1 MNNEIN
7 YGLLIKPYLS
17 NSFIKKII
25 NIGLYNVDFIGYN
38 TSTSGTSV
46 PDKIL
51 NFISN
56 LKNDVLLETIDSIS
70 KSKVSNQLDVCY
82 DIFKI
87 KTDSSSKLLT
97 YDSAIENYFKNR
109 EQYVISLLKDV
120 RIKPI
125 QNIETF
131 RLEVDD
137 LLKNIQLYTEIQ
149 GLKKFVTNMNNIFE
163 SLSDEKN
170 INQLSFI
177 QDCKEII
184 TDANNAVNKIKSID
198 KDESKVTSLE
208 FFDDESYMNATNYML
223 DHIKKGF
230 RLYKTGYSY
239 IDDNIGGVESGK
251 VFMLAAPSN
260 NGKSLMG
267 VNLLKRLI
275 KNNHEIIKPTD
286 VFLFIT
292 LEDHLFNLMR
302 RIISI
307 FGSNSSKLV
316 RNIYE
321 KSSGIFQDDK
331 FDDDYKNKVDYE
343 TKIFVNNT
351 LKDAIKNVTKNNC
364 RVRIISASENSY
376 SMSNI
381 EEIYNEYKAKG
392 LTVRGIVIDYLDVMS
407 SSDPLGKGKS
417 TYDVQGDITHQ
428 MRLFAKNENIFII
441 TMTQNNRS
449 SEDRE
454 KLLNVTMLGDSIL
467 KLRYTDT
474 LIMMRQMPDKQIND
488 HKVSKDIKLSDI
500 KNNSFNNKQ
509 YADLIPLE
517 LKIEKVKDGTKPTY
531 GKYSIFSTETLEIFD
546 NIYEYND
553 MKKILPKNDE
563 KMKNFSDLLDFTP
576 SEQMRILDKDEFA
589 FVDDDIF

>member
-1 MNNEIN
+1 MANEIN
-7 YGLLIKPYLS
+7 YGLLIKPYVS

-25 NIGLYNVDFIGYN
+25 NVGLYNVDFIGYN
-38 TSTSGTSV
+38 TPISGVSV
-46 PDKIL
+46 SDKIL

-56 LKNDVLLETIDSIS
+56 LKNDIITETIDSIS

-82 DIFKI
+82 EIFKI

-97 YDSAIENYFKNR
+97 YESAVENYFKNR

-120 RIKPI
+120 KANPI
-125 QNIETF
+125 TNMGEF
-131 RLEVDD
+131 RLHMDD
-137 LLKNIQLYTEIQ
+137 LLKNIQLYNETQ
-149 GLKKFVTNMNNIFE
+149 VLKKFFNGMNNVFE

-184 TDANNAVNKIKSID
+184 TDANNSVNKIKSID

-208 FFDDESYMNATNYML
+208 FFDDDSYMCATNFML

-230 RLYKTGYSY
+230 RLYKTGFSY
-239 IDDNIGGVESGK
+239 LDDNLGGVESAK
-251 VFMLAAPSN
+251 VLMLSAPSN

-267 VNLLKRLI
+267 VNLLKRII
-275 KNNHEIIKPTD
+275 KHNQEIIKPTD

-316 RNIYE
+316 RNISE
-321 KSSGIFQDDK
+321 KASGIYQDDK
-331 FDDDYKNKVDYE
+331 FDDDYKNKIDYE
-343 TKIFVNNT
+343 TKFFINET
-351 LKDAIKNVTKNNC
+351 LKNSIKSVTKNNC

-376 SMSNI
+376 SMANV
-381 EEIYNEYKAKG
+381 EEIYNDYKSKG
-392 LTVRGIVIDYLDVMS
+392 LNVRGIVIDYLDVMS
-407 SSDPLGKGKS
+407 SSDPAGKGKS

-428 MRLFAKNENIFII
+428 MRLFAKNENVFIV

-454 KLLNVTMLGDSIL
+454 KSLNVTMLGDSIL

-474 LIMMRQMPDKQIND
+474 LVMMRQMPDKQIND
-488 HKVSKDIKLSDI
+488 PRVAKDVQLLDN
-500 KNNSFNNKQ
+500 KNTGFNNVE
-509 YADLIPLE
+509 YPDLIPIE
-517 LKIEKVKDGTKPTY
+517 LKIEKVKDGTKPTKE
-531 GKYSIFSTETLEIFD
+531 KYTLFSTETLEIFD
-546 NIYEYND
+546 NIYEYNE
-553 MKKILPKNDE
+553 MKKLLPINNNKL
-563 KMKNFSDLLDFTP
+563 KNFGDLLDFTP
-576 SEQMRILDKDEFA
+576 SEQMRIRDDDELA
-589 FVDDDIF
+589 FVEDIF